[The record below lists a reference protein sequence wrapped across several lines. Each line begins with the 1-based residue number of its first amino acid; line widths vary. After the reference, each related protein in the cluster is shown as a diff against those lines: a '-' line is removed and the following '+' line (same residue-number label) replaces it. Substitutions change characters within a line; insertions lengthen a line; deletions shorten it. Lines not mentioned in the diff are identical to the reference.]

1 MLNKIIILTCLTF
14 SLLFSL
20 NAFSQTMQ
28 IVDKKEKETETKGYD
43 SSFNIEDLKSLDYP
57 ELQVVPRASERLVLE
72 SNLIRDEGILTVFPY
87 LAASLFTTA
96 SGLAVA
102 ANLRP
107 EITEEDKS
115 DAKTNSNIA
124 IGVGLGGLA
133 ISYWY
138 IYTDHYGST
147 VNQIRGLRN
156 KDKRTEL
163 LRERL
168 SEEAFEK
175 SASLVSKWKWVFAVA
190 NFIACAQLTG
200 KSTGNNNAFPTLGLG
215 TALLPL
221 FITSNFESNYNKQ
234 QEYKKRIYTP
244 ITWFDYQYNRTDAQ
258 WNPTLTLAWHF

>member
-1 MLNKIIILTCLTF
+1 MTNKITILFF
-14 SLLFSL
+14 SLTVVFFFQIS
-20 NAFSQTMQ
+20 FSQNVQ
-28 IVDKKEKETETKGYD
+28 IKKADDSEKPFDTN
-43 SSFNIEDLKSLDYP
+43 FQLEDLKSLDYP
-57 ELQVVPRASERLVLE
+57 ELQVVPRASERLILE
-72 SNLIRDEGILTVFPY
+72 SNLIKDEGILTVVPY
-87 LAASLFTTA
+87 VTASLFTTA

-107 EITEEDKS
+107 EISEADKS

-124 IGVGLGGLA
+124 LGVGIGGLA

-147 VNQIRGLRN
+147 VNQIRGLKN

-168 SEEAFEK
+168 AEEAFEK
-175 SASLVSKWKWVFAVA
+175 SANLVSKWKWVFATA
-190 NFIACAQLTG
+190 NFLACAQLTG
-200 KSTGNNNAFPTLGLG
+200 KSIGNNNIYPTLGMV

-221 FITSNFESNYNKQ
+221 FITSNFENNYQKQ

-244 ITWFDYQYNRTDAQ
+244 ISWIDYRYDKADSA
-258 WNPTLTLAWHF
+258 WNPSVNFAWNF

>member
-1 MLNKIIILTCLTF
+1 MLNKIIILVALF
-14 SLLFSL
+14 FSL
-20 NAFSQTMQ
+20 NAFCQTLQ
-28 IVDKKEKETETKGYD
+28 IVDKKEPETKSYD
-43 SSFNIEDLKSLDYP
+43 SSFNLEDLKSLDYP

-72 SNLIRDEGILTVFPY
+72 SNLIKEEGILTVYPY
-87 LAASLFTTA
+87 LTASLFTTA

-107 EITEEDKS
+107 EISETDKS

-133 ISYWY
+133 ITYWY

-156 KDKRTEL
+156 KDRRTEL

-168 SEEAFEK
+168 SEETFEK
-175 SASLVSKWKWVFAVA
+175 SASLVSKWKWVFSIS

-200 KSTGNNNAFPTLGLG
+200 KSTGNNNAFPTLGMA

-221 FITSNFESNYNKQ
+221 FITSNFETNYQKQ

-244 ITWFDYQYNRTDAQ
+244 ISWFDYQYNKTDAL
-258 WNPTLTLAWHF
+258 WNPTFNLAWRF